1 MNTKNETNPVDTENL
16 EFEETLLAD
25 EAEFVEPSHVY
36 GVRG

>member
-1 MNTKNETNPVDTENL
+1 MSKKNENNAGETENF
-16 EFEETLLAD
+16 EVEETLIAD